1 MAGDVNTGKPHTG
14 MDAPTH
20 VKGIKQGN
28 SVGNYAK
35 QAGHKPDGSSTAR
48 RSTGV
53 HPGAQEPIDPS
64 MPNLSTA
71 RLRARSP
78 SSSSR

>member
-1 MAGDVNTGKPHTG
+1 MTDVDTGAEHTG

-28 SVGNYAK
+28 ATGNYASM
-35 QAGHKPDGSSTAR
+35 AGHNSDGTSTAV

-53 HPGAQEPIDPS
+53 GPGSSEPIDPS
-64 MPNLSTA
+64 MPNLSPA
-71 RLRARSP
+71 
-78 SSSSR
+78 